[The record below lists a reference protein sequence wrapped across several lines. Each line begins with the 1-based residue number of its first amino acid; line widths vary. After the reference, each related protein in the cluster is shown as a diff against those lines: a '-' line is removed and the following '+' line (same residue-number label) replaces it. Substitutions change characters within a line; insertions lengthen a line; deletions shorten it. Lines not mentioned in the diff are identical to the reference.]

1 MSIGKHDCCAICIAE
16 LNDETVKKVD
26 DGPRN
31 ARTSFF
37 VEAGITF
44 VNGTLV
50 CAQHAKL
57 LIIGS
62 GEFSNAV
69 RKLES

>member
-1 MSIGKHDCCAICIAE
+1 
-16 LNDETVKKVD
+16 
-26 DGPRN
+26 
-31 ARTSFF
+31 
-37 VEAGITF
+37 
-44 VNGTLV
+44 LV